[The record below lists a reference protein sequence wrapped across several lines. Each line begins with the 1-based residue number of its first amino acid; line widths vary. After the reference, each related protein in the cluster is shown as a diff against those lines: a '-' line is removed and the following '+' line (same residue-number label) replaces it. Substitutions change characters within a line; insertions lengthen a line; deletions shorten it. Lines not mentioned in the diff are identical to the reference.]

1 MVDILEAC
9 SKILSELNIPNEATK
24 HKNIRNILINFFTE
38 IFYHKDIILFKYVF
52 YIKIMLCSELAF
64 NENEKSLKRRAGT
77 MSKWHSADDELTR
90 CQVGGEGKSVQA
102 LRPPLKTQCRSGG
115 IGRRVRFRCVWWQ
128 HLEGS
133 SPFFDI
139 FYIGFLLW
147 QLLIYLK

>member
-52 YIKIMLCSELAF
+52 YIKIILCSELAF

-77 MSKWHSADDELTR
+77 MSKWHSADDKLTR
-90 CQVGGEGKSVQA
+90 CQVGGEGKSVK
-102 LRPPLKTQCRSGG
+102 RY
-115 IGRRVRFRCVWWQ
+115 VR
-128 HLEGS
+128 H
-133 SPFFDI
+133 
-139 FYIGFLLW
+139 
-147 QLLIYLK
+147 

>member
-52 YIKIMLCSELAF
+52 YIKIMLCFELAF

-77 MSKWHSADDELTR
+77 MSKWHSAGDELTR

-102 LRPPLKTQCRSGG
+102 LRPPLKTQCRSGT
-115 IGRRVRFRCVWWQ
+115 
-128 HLEGS
+128 LPTTS
-133 SPFFDI
+133 
-139 FYIGFLLW
+139 
-147 QLLIYLK
+147 